1 MPTDIVIGDAHN
13 FDELRQAL
21 SEAPELTAKFVKGE
35 MFRFARRVR
44 RRTIQQ
50 MTGAKGRGPQ
60 SKSPADK
67 LFGGQFKRGKHVHAF
82 STGTDLSSLKAVTK
96 ISRIL
101 RVHEEGATIT
111 PRSGGF
117 LFLSRKTR
125 VKGKG
130 SIFARVKSVTIPAR
144 LGFQKAWNAELSD
157 GEKRIHAAMDR
168 AMRVAMERRMKAISA
183 GVQRI
188 ANG

>member
-1 MPTDIVIGDAHN
+1 MPTDIVIGDALN
-13 FDELRQAL
+13 FEELRQAL

-67 LFGGQFKRGKHVHAF
+67 LYGGQFKRGKHVNAF
-82 STGTDLSSLKAVTK
+82 SAGTDLGSLKAVTK

-101 RVHEEGATIT
+101 RIHEEGATIT
-111 PRSGGF
+111 PKAGGF

-125 VKGKG
+125 IAGKG

-144 LGFQKAWNAELSD
+144 LGFQKAWNAELPD
-157 GEKRIHAAMDR
+157 GEQRIHGAMDR
-168 AMRVAMERRMKAISA
+168 AMRVAMDRRMKAIGAAVTKAVS
-183 GVQRI
+183 
-188 ANG
+188 